1 MRVFIAIVV
10 ASSAAITSPAH
21 AHAHAWPNKP
31 TTLNVPFPPG
41 GGADVTKS
49 SRAKF
54 D

>member
-21 AHAHAWPNKP
+21 AHAWPNKP

-41 GGADVTKS
+41 GGTDVTKL
-49 SRAKF
+49 SRAIF